1 MKQIFL
7 WPNVVDIIRGLDH
20 FELFALTSGFLVIF
34 LGCACLHQIVGI
46 VTTYFRPESQSD
58 DQATY
63 PYPKG
68 GWVCFHCG
76 ERFLSPNAARIHF
89 GPTPFVS
96 SATCTL
102 DSDESLR
109 QLRAQQ
115 ERIDDLQQALAKIED
130 ATDCVRMANPS
141 DDNEETTP

>member
-68 GWVCFHCG
+68 GWGLFPLRG
-76 ERFLSPNAARIHF
+76 AISQPKRRPD
-89 GPTPFVS
+89 
-96 SATCTL
+96 TL
-102 DSDESLR
+102 R
-109 QLRAQQ
+109 PHP
-115 ERIDDLQQALAKIED
+115 
-130 ATDCVRMANPS
+130 VRLIGNLHAGQ
-141 DDNEETTP
+141 